1 MELGYSVAGAFVG
14 FLVGLTGVGGGS
26 LMAPILIL
34 FFGFQPAVAI
44 GSDLWFAA
52 MTKSVGGIVHRQIG
66 SPNWR
71 IITRLMIGSVPAAI
85 LTLIWLGVT
94 HGGHLEAKFL
104 LKLLGAALIFSA
116 CLLPLKGRLHTSFKN
131 LRTRLGD
138 GMRSHQLALTVLGG
152 AAVGCLVTLT
162 SVGAG
167 ALVAVL
173 LMLLYPLSL
182 KTKEVVGT
190 DIVHAV
196 PLALVAAIGHSIFG
210 NVDWQLLGMLMIGSI
225 PGIIAGSLMAGRVN
239 ESFVRIALA
248 VMLAFSG
255 VKLLLA

>member
-1 MELGYSVAGAFVG
+1 MEFGYSIAGAFVG

-52 MTKSVGGIVHRQIG
+52 VTKSVGGVVHRQLG
-66 SPNWR
+66 SPNWK
-71 IITRLMIGSVPAAI
+71 IVARLAMGSVPASI
-85 LTLIWLGVT
+85 LTLLWLGYN
-94 HGGHLEAKFL
+94 HGGHLEAKL
-104 LKLLGAALIFSA
+104 LLRLLGAALLFSA
-116 CLLPLKGRLHTSFKN
+116 CLLPLKERLNATFQK
-131 LRTRLGD
+131 LRRHLGD
-138 GMRSHQLALTVLGG
+138 GFRTQQLALTIIGG

-173 LMLLYPLSL
+173 LMMLYPLSL
-182 KTKEVVGT
+182 QARAVVGT

-196 PLALVAAIGHSIFG
+196 PLALVAAIGHSFFG
-210 NVDWQLLGMLMIGSI
+210 NVDWGLLGMLVIGSV
-225 PGIIAGSLMAGRVN
+225 PGIIVGSLVAGKVN
-239 ESFVRIALA
+239 DGLVRIALSA
-248 VMLAFSG
+248 MLAITG
-255 VKLLLA
+255 AKLLFW

>member
-1 MELGYSVAGAFVG
+1 MDFGYSVAGAFVG